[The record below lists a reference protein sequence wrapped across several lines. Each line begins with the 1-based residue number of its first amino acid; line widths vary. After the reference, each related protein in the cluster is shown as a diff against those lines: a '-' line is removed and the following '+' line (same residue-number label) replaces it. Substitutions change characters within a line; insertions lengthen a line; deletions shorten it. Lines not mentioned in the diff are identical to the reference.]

1 MFERVEISCD
11 SVTDQNLMACE
22 IPRIKYQLHGKNY
35 TVKLYLLNKSPQL
48 KSLSHNLCHFSGHEQ
63 TRSFLLLYS
72 QK

>member
-35 TVKLYLLNKSPQL
+35 TVRV
-48 KSLSHNLCHFSGHEQ
+48 G
-63 TRSFLLLYS
+63 
-72 QK
+72 